1 MTLRAMDSLLRLDPR
16 LDSEL
21 VAPLALVR
29 ALHAFAGIACL
40 EVALASAPGMPM
52 TAALVPGLLLTTSAL
67 ALGGERHWVL
77 PFAVI
82 AGWSGVAA
90 TLAGAIA
97 SSHLH
102 PLVAVLIVGLLWE
115 ANALIGGAP
124 RLDWRRLAAA
134 RPTRG
139 PSDPYD
145 GTIEEM

>member
-1 MTLRAMDSLLRLDPR
+1 
-16 LDSEL
+16 
-21 VAPLALVR
+21 
-29 ALHAFAGIACL
+29 
-40 EVALASAPGMPM
+40 
-52 TAALVPGLLLTTSAL
+52 
-67 ALGGERHWVL
+67 
-77 PFAVI
+77 
-82 AGWSGVAA
+82 VAA

-134 RPTRG
+134 PPTRR

-145 GTIEEM
+145 GTIEEI